1 MQEPLESCQEHSCSD
16 SCNPRSLRQ
25 QEFTETYHI
34 TKRKELDEKWA
45 AFFYESNVAFN
56 VARHPIFVAVVKA
69 TSMAGFDYTPPT
81 YHAMRMKHI
90 KPKVKQVKV
99 EIKKAMK
106 QSIALYGATI
116 CSNGWDN
123 IIHRPLMKVMLV

>member
-1 MQEPLESCQEHSCSD
+1 
-16 SCNPRSLRQ
+16 LRQ
-25 QEFTETYHI
+25 QEFTKAYHI
-34 TKRKELDEKWA
+34 TKHKELDEKWT

-56 VARHPIFVAVVKA
+56 VARHPAFVAVVKA
-69 TSMAGFDYTPPT
+69 TSTAGFDYTPPS
-81 YHAMRMKHI
+81 YHAMRTKHI
-90 KPKVKQVKV
+90 KPKVKQVKA
-99 EIKKAMK
+99 EIEKAMK